1 MTKTATG
8 WTASAL
14 AAIAMLTPATPAVA
28 QAAGPGAWWGRYVY
42 EHDGGQTAGG
52 SGIAVTHVLNLKKS
66 SCRLEASGFQTDE
79 TIVCRARVDGTGVVV
94 SFAGYPDGGT
104 RNKYGVAQYRTGGT
118 LFSMRKTAKGIVTT
132 WGDYSPVEDG
142 QPRVGRYFRP
152 SPR

>member
-1 MTKTATG
+1 MTSMATT
-8 WTASAL
+8 WNATAL
-14 AAIAMLTPATPAVA
+14 AVIVALTAATPSLAEAVDSGNWA
-28 QAAGPGAWWGRYVY
+28 GRYVY
-42 EHDGGQTAGG
+42 EHDGGRTAGG
-52 SGIAVTHVLNLKKS
+52 TGIVVTHVLNMKNN

-79 TIVCRARVDGTGVVV
+79 TIVCRTRIDGKGVVV
-94 SFAGYPDGGT
+94 SFVGYPGGGT

-142 QPRVGRYFRP
+142 QPRVGGYFRP